1 MGFSKLFAINISHGG
16 SPTETARLRG
26 MTARLRGAMA
36 VCAAA
41 GLMLAP
47 ALFVSAAHAEEVAL
61 DRWPS
66 ERAQD
71 PAALQRGVR
80 LFASYCLNCHGAR
93 QMRWNRLH
101 DIGIDD
107 AQIKQLLIFG
117 DQKVGDVM
125 SVSMNAHDA
134 KVWFGK
140 APPDLSVI
148 IRARSTEEHRG
159 TDYVYTLLRSF
170 YRDRST
176 LTGWN
181 NAVYPHIAM
190 PNILWQRMGPRVAT
204 ITTTDWEDRPAAD
217 PKQPPIHEL
226 AQTVSVYDTDGYLQ
240 TTRKVLE
247 SGTTGTQ
254 VSFAP
259 VDAKAAAAV
268 DDEVA
273 DLVAFLNWMSE
284 PAAATR
290 YRIGIWV
297 MGFLFIFLLVVHWL
311 NKVYWRDIK

>member
-1 MGFSKLFAINISHGG
+1 M
-16 SPTETARLRG
+16 
-26 MTARLRGAMA
+26 
-36 VCAAA
+36 
-41 GLMLAP
+41 
-47 ALFVSAAHAEEVAL
+47 AL
-61 DRWPS
+61 DHWPS

-93 QMRWNRLH
+93 QMRWNRLR

-107 AQIKQLLIFG
+107 VQVKQLLIFG

-148 IRARSTEEHRG
+148 IRARNTEEHSG

-176 LTGWN
+176 STGWN

-204 ITTTDWEDRPAAD
+204 ITRVEWEDHPAAD
-217 PKQPPIHEL
+217 AKQAPVHEL
-226 AQTVSVYDTDGYLQ
+226 AQTVSVFDTDGYLQ
-240 TTRKVLE
+240 TTKKVLE
-247 SGTTGTQ
+247 SGSPGTQ
-254 VSFAP
+254 ISFAP
-259 VDAKAAAAV
+259 VDPKAAASV

-273 DLVAFLNWMSE
+273 DLVAYLNWMSE
-284 PAAATR
+284 PGAASR

-297 MGFLFIFLLVVHWL
+297 MGFLVIFLLVVHWL
-311 NKVYWRDIK
+311 NKVYWRAIK

>member
-1 MGFSKLFAINISHGG
+1 MGFSKLFDFNFSHGG
-16 SPTETARLRG
+16 SRMGPVTLRRI
-26 MTARLRGAMA
+26 TTRLRGAMA
-36 VCAAA
+36 VCAVACV
-41 GLMLAP
+41 MLAP
-47 ALFVSAAHAEEVAL
+47 ALFVSTAQAEEIAL

-181 NAVYPHIAM
+181 NTVYPHIAM

-217 PKQPPIHEL
+217 PKQPPVHEL
-226 AQTVSVYDTDGYLQ
+226 AQTVSVFDTDGYVQ

-247 SGTTGTQ
+247 SGNTGMQ

-297 MGFLFIFLLVVHWL
+297 MGFLVIFLLVVHWL
-311 NKVYWRDIK
+311 NKVYWRNIK